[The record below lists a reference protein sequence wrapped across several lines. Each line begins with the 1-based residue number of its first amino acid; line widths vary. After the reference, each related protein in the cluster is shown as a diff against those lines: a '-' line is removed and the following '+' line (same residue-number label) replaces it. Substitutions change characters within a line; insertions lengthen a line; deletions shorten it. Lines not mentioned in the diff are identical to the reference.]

1 MPKSAHYFFPGKN
14 RIRKIREKS
23 GYETPGIFGQIL
35 LFGNKM
41 VKMAES
47 LTLRKSAHC
56 FFPGKNRIRK
66 IREKSG
72 YEISY
77 ICGQILRLDSII
89 VRYKEKCRSFF
100 VIFTNFVIF
109 NISIFK
115 ATSRSKKF
123 FSTEGLAPVCTVK
136 NH

>member
-1 MPKSAHYFFPGKN
+1 MIVTPKKVGFLHFSC
-14 RIRKIREKS
+14 
-23 GYETPGIFGQIL
+23 TPHSSTDRRTDVV

-41 VKMAES
+41 VKMVEG
-47 LTLRKSAHC
+47 LTLHKSAHC

-89 VRYKEKCRSFF
+89 VCFIEKCGSFF
-100 VIFTNFVIF
+100 AIFTNLVIF
-109 NISIFK
+109 NINISKAMSIISLYNPHICIFQ
-115 ATSRSKKF
+115 
-123 FSTEGLAPVCTVK
+123 LI
-136 NH
+136 